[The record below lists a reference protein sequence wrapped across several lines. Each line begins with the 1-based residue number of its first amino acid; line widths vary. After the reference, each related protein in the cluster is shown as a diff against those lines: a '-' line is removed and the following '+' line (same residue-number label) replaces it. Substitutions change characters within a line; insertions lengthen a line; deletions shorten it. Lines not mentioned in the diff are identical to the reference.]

1 MNKHFNFLFFCAIL
15 LAYSGKTQNSFE
27 ISYSTSADELI
38 WDAKVDVEGAV
49 ILVGGYGSL
58 ESLFFNA
65 LVIKVFPDG
74 SYIYKQFDD
83 PEIFSSFGSIDI
95 LDNGNY
101 LITGCVGENVNM
113 DECDMFWCV
122 FLDNSL
128 NVLNTKSFA
137 IPADYLNLSSNRVS
151 LIDNNGNIAMV
162 GLVGRLDGQRM
173 VLDYYAL
180 KLNQQGDTLLTK
192 VYETWPESRANS
204 ISKLPNSDSL
214 MLIGRGA
221 LLSGFESVNIMDKDM
236 NITRISRIESDNSE
250 WTCYSPGF
258 WLNDSEFLASINRIY
273 HEDMSSEYQ
282 FAVYKINTSG
292 EYLDMLVL
300 DRRDT
305 LEYVSRKKGM
315 AFSADSMIFVS
326 GFQSYNQLWT
336 DIPSKPIV
344 YMVDKHL
351 NLLGRKELG
360 GDAYYDT
367 WGTVATTDGGCMIY
381 GTRYIN
387 TGAYER
393 DIHIWKLLREDFEI
407 ITRLTDQPAM
417 AFNSKAWPNPADDEL
432 HISLD
437 GLPTGSNFRLQI
449 YNTAGQKFFDKALTA
464 TAGSVQCSI
473 GVLPA
478 GTYVYQL
485 QTTAGEAGSGT
496 FIKQ

>member
-1 MNKHFNFLFFCAIL
+1 MSRHICLLIFCSTLLFYAGN
-15 LAYSGKTQNSFE
+15 AQNSFE
-27 ISYSTSADELI
+27 ITYNTSADELI

-49 ILVGGYGSL
+49 ILVGNYGSL

-83 PEIFSSFGSIDI
+83 PEIYSSFGSIDI

-101 LITGCVGENVNM
+101 LLTGCVGENVTM

-137 IPADYLNLSSNRVS
+137 IPADYLNLSSDRVS

-173 VLDYYAL
+173 VTDYYAI
-180 KLNQQGDTLLTK
+180 KLNQQGDTLLTR
-192 VYETWPESRANS
+192 VYESWPESRANS

-214 MLIGRGA
+214 MLIGGGA
-221 LLSGFESVNIMDKDM
+221 LLSGSESVNIMDKDM
-236 NITRISRIESDNSE
+236 NITRISGIENDNSE
-250 WTCYSPGF
+250 WTCYSPGL

-292 EYLDMLVL
+292 EYLDELVL

-367 WGTVATTDGGCMIY
+367 WGTVATPDGGCMIY

-407 ITRLTDQPAM
+407 ITSVEDYPISKIA
-417 AFNSKAWPNPADDEL
+417 AKAWPNPADDLL
-432 HISLD
+432 HISIE
-437 GLPTGSNFRLQI
+437 GLETGQDFRLRI
-449 YNTAGQKFFDKALTA
+449 YNTTGQKYLDKAHTVCGNA
-464 TAGSVQCSI
+464 VQCRI
-473 GVLPA
+473 DVLTP
-478 GTYVYQL
+478 GTYVYEI
-485 QTTAGEAGSGT
+485 QTVDGQAGSGK
-496 FIKQ
+496 FIKR

>member
-1 MNKHFNFLFFCAIL
+1 MMKHISIFFFCSIIL
-15 LAYSGKTQNSFE
+15 FYAGEAQNSFE
-27 ISYSTSADELI
+27 ISYSTSAHELI
-38 WDAKVDVEGAV
+38 WDAKVDDEGAV

-83 PEIFSSFGSIDI
+83 PEIFSSFGSIEI

-101 LITGCVGENVNM
+101 LITGCVGENVTM
-113 DECDMFWCV
+113 DECDMFWIV

-137 IPADYLNLSSNRVS
+137 IPTDYLNLSSDRVS
-151 LIDNNGNIAMV
+151 LIDNNGDIAMV

-173 VLDYYAL
+173 VTDYYAI
-180 KLNQQGDTLLTK
+180 KLNQQGDTLLTR
-192 VYETWPESRANS
+192 VYESWPESRANS

-221 LLSGFESVNIMDKDM
+221 LLSGSESVNIMDKDM
-236 NITRISRIESDNSE
+236 NITRISGIENDNSE
-250 WTCYSPGF
+250 WTCYSPGL
-258 WLNDSEFLASINRIY
+258 WLNETEFLASINRIF
-273 HEDMSSEYQ
+273 HKDMSSEYQ

-292 EYLDMLVL
+292 EYLDELIL

-367 WGTVATTDGGCMIY
+367 WGTIATSDGGCMIY

-407 ITRLTDQPAM
+407 MTQLTDQPAV
-417 AFNSKAWPNPADDEL
+417 ALNSRVWPNPANDLL
-432 HISLD
+432 HISLE
-437 GLPTGSNFRLQI
+437 GLETGSDFRLRI
-449 YNTAGQKFFDKALTA
+449 YNIAGQKYFDKAFKA
-464 TAGSVQCSI
+464 TAAAVQCHI
-473 GVLPA
+473 EVLPA
-478 GTYVYQL
+478 GTYVYEL
-485 QTTAGEAGSGT
+485 QTFAGQVGSGK